1 MGLTKFKICGAPKF
15 EKSFTPLDKIL
26 IEFSV
31 MKYRVL
37 ERGLCILIHCFGFI
51 NLFLSQSYN
60 KICYWKSPILVI
72 T

>member
-15 EKSFTPLDKIL
+15 ENHSRHLTKFLLS
-26 IEFSV
+26 SV
-31 MKYRVL
+31 LWNTVL

-51 NLFLSQSYN
+51 NLFLSQSNN

>member
-15 EKSFTPLDKIL
+15 ENHSLDKIL

-51 NLFLSQSYN
+51 NLFLSQSNN

>member
-15 EKSFTPLDKIL
+15 ENHSRHLTKFLLS
-26 IEFSV
+26 SV
-31 MKYRVL
+31 LWNTVL

-51 NLFLSQSYN
+51 KNFLSQSNYEN
-60 KICYWKSPILVI
+60 CYWKSPILVI

>member
-15 EKSFTPLDKIL
+15 ENHSLHLTKFLLS
-26 IEFSV
+26 SV
-31 MKYRVL
+31 FMKYRVL

-51 NLFLSQSYN
+51 NLFLSQSNN